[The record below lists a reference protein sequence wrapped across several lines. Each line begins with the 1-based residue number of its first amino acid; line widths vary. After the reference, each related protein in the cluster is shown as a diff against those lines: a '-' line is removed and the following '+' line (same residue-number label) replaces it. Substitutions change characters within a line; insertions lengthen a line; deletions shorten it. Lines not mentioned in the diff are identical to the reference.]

1 MMNVQTEF
9 EFVLPKGYIDE
20 DGTVHR
26 HGIMRMA
33 TAMDEIMPL
42 RDPRVRDNEAYLVIV
57 LLARVITR
65 LGDVEKLTP
74 RIIENMFAA
83 DIAFLQDFYQ
93 QINELEERAMLTV
106 CPNCDHE
113 YEVSVPFLGES

>member
-20 DGTVHR
+20 DGTAHR
-26 HGIMRMA
+26 QGIMRMA

-42 RDPRVRDNEAYLVIV
+42 RDPRVRDNEAYLVVV

-65 LGDVEKLTP
+65 LGDIEKVTP
-74 RIIENMFAA
+74 RVVENMFAA
-83 DIAFLQDFYQ
+83 DIAYLQDFYQ
-93 QINELEERAMLTV
+93 QINELEDRTILTV
-106 CPNCDHE
+106 CPNCGQE
-113 YEVSVPFLGES
+113 YEVSIPFLGES

>member
-1 MMNVQTEF
+1 MSVQTEF

-20 DGTVHR
+20 DGNVHR
-26 HGIMRMA
+26 NGTMRMA

-57 LLARVITR
+57 LLTRVLTS
-65 LGDVEKLTP
+65 LGDLENITP
-74 RIIENMFAA
+74 RIVENMFAA

-93 QINELEERAMLTV
+93 QINELEDRAIITV

-113 YEVSVPFLGES
+113 YEVGVPFLGES

>member
-1 MMNVQTEF
+1 MSVQTEF

-20 DGTVHR
+20 DGNVHR
-26 HGIMRMA
+26 HGVMRMA

-57 LLARVITR
+57 LLARVITS
-65 LGDVEKLTP
+65 LGDIEKITP

>member
-20 DGTVHR
+20 DGTAHR

-42 RDPRVRDNEAYLVIV
+42 RDPRVRDNEAYLVVV

-65 LGDVEKLTP
+65 LGDVEKVTP
-74 RIIENMFAA
+74 RIVENMFAA
-83 DIAFLQDFYQ
+83 DIAYLQDFYQ
-93 QINELEERAMLTV
+93 QINELEDRAILTV
-106 CPNCDHE
+106 CPNCGHE

>member
-1 MMNVQTEF
+1 MSVQTEF

-20 DGTVHR
+20 DGNVHR
-26 HGIMRMA
+26 MGTMRMA

-57 LLARVITR
+57 LLTRVITS
-65 LGDVEKLTP
+65 LGDLNGVTP
-74 RIIENMFAA
+74 RIVENMFAA

-93 QINELEERAMLTV
+93 QINELEDRAIVTV
-106 CPNCDHE
+106 CPNCNHE
-113 YEVSVPFLGES
+113 YEVGVPFLGEL

>member
-1 MMNVQTEF
+1 MSVQTEF

-20 DGTVHR
+20 DGNVHR
-26 HGIMRMA
+26 MGIMRMA

-65 LGDVEKLTP
+65 LGDVEKVTP

-93 QINELEERAMLTV
+93 QINELDDRAILTV
-106 CPNCDHE
+106 CPNCSHE
-113 YEVSVPFLGES
+113 YEVSIPFLGES

>member
-20 DGTVHR
+20 DGTAHR

-65 LGDVEKLTP
+65 LGDLEKVTP
-74 RIIENMFAA
+74 RVVENMFAA
-83 DIAFLQDFYQ
+83 DIAFLQDFYH
-93 QINELEERAMLTV
+93 QINELDDRTILTA
-106 CPNCDHE
+106 CPNCSHE

>member
-1 MMNVQTEF
+1 MSVQTEF

-20 DGTVHR
+20 DGTIHR
-26 HGIMRMA
+26 VGVMQMA

-65 LGDVEKLTP
+65 LGDLEKVTP
-74 RIIENMFAA
+74 RIVENMFAA
-83 DIAFLQDFYQ
+83 DIAYLQDFYQ
-93 QINELEERAMLTV
+93 QINELDDRAILTL
-106 CPNCDHE
+106 CPNCGHE
-113 YEVSVPFLGES
+113 

>member
-1 MMNVQTEF
+1 MSVQTEF

-20 DGTVHR
+20 NGDVHR
-26 HGIMRMA
+26 IGTMRMA

-57 LLARVITR
+57 LLARVISR
-65 LGDVEKLTP
+65 LGDLEKVTP

-83 DIAFLQDFYQ
+83 DIAYLQDFYQ
-93 QINELEERAMLTV
+93 QINELDDRAILTV
-106 CPNCDHE
+106 CPSCDHE